1 MPDAGPPD
9 AGPPPQTGVL
19 FSDDFNRTLADG
31 LGPRWTIVA
40 GAWRDDNRANSD
52 LDTLDRAAPAGVS
65 CADCRLDAKMV
76 NFAGGESMLELR
88 SSGSDRYALA
98 LTASGNLEARRYR
111 AGVETVLG
119 IVSSGIPDLTEWHSF
134 SFAAQGAGP
143 VMLTAWIDGVPRLSV
158 TDSSTSAL
166 TATGAAG
173 IAATMSGILFD
184 DFALTGSGAAPPPAD
199 RGTPDAGSPDAGTP
213 DGGTSLD
220 ATISYTET
228 GFDLLTVDASG
239 TAYGVNLNGNN
250 SDIWSTVD
258 GRSWS
263 KRGTN
268 ASGAS
273 FWVMTALSDG
283 TLLADVSGSS
293 GHALARST
301 DHGVTWTQVLD
312 TGVYRTLTPHSFA
325 ELDGAVY
332 YVEYQIFTGASTPI
346 RLWKSLDRGAT
357 WSVKFTFQGHRHAHG
372 LMPDHS
378 RHALFA
384 FFGDFDEQSGLYR
397 STDGG
402 ASWTMVIGGTQASDI
417 VDGLVLSDGSFL
429 CGQDISYHG
438 SIPDTPQIARIAPDG
453 TETDYL
459 QLPSASYSTY
469 QVSSGGFVVGATH
482 EEWSDVEPPGWN
494 RGSLWGSGDGV
505 HWQKLFE
512 VPQLASG
519 DDVRTDVYWELAT
532 GELVVNVFNAAGFG
546 PGGRGYM
553 LLHTTRR

>member
-1 MPDAGPPD
+1 
-9 AGPPPQTGVL
+9 
-19 FSDDFNRTLADG
+19 
-31 LGPRWTIVA
+31 
-40 GAWRDDNRANSD
+40 
-52 LDTLDRAAPAGVS
+52 
-65 CADCRLDAKMV
+65 MV
-76 NFAGGESMLELR
+76 NFGGGESMLELR

-98 LTASGNLEARRYR
+98 LTATGKLEARRYR
-111 AGVETVLG
+111 AGVTKVLG
-119 IVSSGIPDLTEWHSF
+119 SMDSGIPDLTEWHSF
-134 SFAAQGAGP
+134 SFAAQGSGP
-143 VMLTAWIDGVPRLSV
+143 VLLTAWVDGVPKLSA

-184 DFALTGSGAAPPPAD
+184 DFTLTGTGAAPPPAD
-199 RGTPDAGSPDAGTP
+199 AGTPDAGRPDAGPPDAGTPDAGTPDAGTPDAGTP
-213 DGGTSLD
+213 DGGALLD
-220 ATISYTET
+220 ATVTYTET
-228 GFDLLTVDASG
+228 GFDLLAVDPAG
-239 TAYGVNLNGNN
+239 TAYGVNLNGNS

-263 KRGTN
+263 KRGN
-268 ASGAS
+268 NGSGAS

-283 TLLADVSGSS
+283 TLLADLSGSS

-301 DHGVTWTQVLD
+301 DHGATWTQVLD

-332 YVEYQIFTGASTPI
+332 YLEFQVFTGASTPI

-357 WSVKFTFQGHRHAHG
+357 WSVKFTFQGHRHGHG
-372 LMPDHS
+372 LMPDPS

-402 ASWTMVIGGTQASDI
+402 ASWSMVIGGIQAGDI
-417 VDGLVLSDGSFL
+417 VDGVVLSDGSFL
-429 CGQDISYHG
+429 CGQDISYRG

-459 QLPSASYSTY
+459 QLPSSSYSTH
-469 QVSSGGFVVGATH
+469 QISTGGFVVGATH
-482 EEWSDVEPPGWN
+482 EEWNDVEPPGWN
-494 RGSLWGSGDGV
+494 RGSLFGSGDGV
-505 HWQKLFE
+505 HWQKLLE
-512 VPQLASG
+512 VAQLVSG

-532 GELVVNVFNAAGFG
+532 GELVVSVVNASGFG